1 MTEPPDPKPLKP
13 LPVTLVSGYLGAGK
27 TTLVNSILS
36 GDHGLRIAV
45 LVNDF
50 GEIAIDE
57 ALIGAR
63 DGDVIALANGCMCCQ
78 VGGSLYDAIDR
89 ILKLRERFDHLL
101 IETSGV
107 ADPAKVA
114 QIAVAEPDL
123 EMSATIVLVDA
134 VNFSSV
140 LADPKLNDTLLR
152 QIRAAD
158 LVLLTKINANAT
170 AGIADFQAMFAE
182 LGLSAPVAVL
192 QKADRQAWRILNE
205 RSMTAADPTKAGLPK
220 PHFPPFGSWSW
231 KGADEIALERLV
243 AFAEDP
249 SLNIYRLKGRF
260 RLTDG
265 RMVLFHKVGPE
276 ITFEDAAEPF
286 EKSEFVAIGTRPR
299 FNPEHT
305 GQAWTR
311 ILRQPGTHPS

>member
-1 MTEPPDPKPLKP
+1 
-13 LPVTLVSGYLGAGK
+13 
-27 TTLVNSILS
+27 
-36 GDHGLRIAV
+36 V

-63 DGDVIALANGCMCCQ
+63 DGDVIALANGCLCCQ
-78 VGGSLYDAIDR
+78 VGGGLYDAIDR

-123 EMSATIVLVDA
+123 EMSGTIVLVDA
-134 VNFSSV
+134 VNFSGV

-152 QIRAAD
+152 QMRSAD
-158 LVLLTKINANAT
+158 LVLLTKIDANAR

-205 RSMTAADPTKAGLPK
+205 RSTTASDPIKAGLPK
-220 PHFPPFGSWSW
+220 PHFPPFESWSW
-231 KGADEIALERLV
+231 NGTEEIDLDRLI
-243 AFAEDP
+243 AFAGDP
-249 SLNIYRLKGRF
+249 ALDIYRLKGRF

-276 ITFEDAAEPF
+276 ITFEDAAEAF
-286 EKSEFVAIGTRPR
+286 EKSEFVAIGARPR
-299 FNPEHT
+299 FNPERT
-305 GQAWTR
+305 GRMWTQT
-311 ILRQPGTHPS
+311 LRRPGTHPS